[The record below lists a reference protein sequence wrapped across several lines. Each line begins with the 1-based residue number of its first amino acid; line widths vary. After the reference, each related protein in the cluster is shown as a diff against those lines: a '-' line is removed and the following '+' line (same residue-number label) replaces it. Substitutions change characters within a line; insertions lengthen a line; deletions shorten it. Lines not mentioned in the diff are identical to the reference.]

1 MPIFGDPK
9 EMAKAIVGG
18 KSEEPEVDG
27 KEAAAQELIDAVK
40 AQDAAAVVVAFR
52 ALFDLLE
59 VEPHEEYENESE

>member
-1 MPIFGDPK
+1 MTAEHPLARIWAR
-9 EMAKAIVGG
+9 MYQVG
-18 KSEEPEVDG
+18 VVVRD
-27 KEAAAQELIDAVK
+27 IDAVK